1 MQDLISLGNLSLS
14 FFYLEL
20 LWHLVIKV
28 YVSFLMLGIYIFL
41 FSPSADTLL
50 WFSQSPY
57 RVREKEWTII
67 IVQTKNK
74 TRGGWAE
81 TRRMGSLLSELA
93 LEKLM
98 ENQLKQVAVFSK
110 VSNWLIGRRRYVP
123 KNILTM
129 LRWIVVSPRW
139 STACA
144 ALIDTQ
150 RVFLRIIWTAKVES
164 TLRPNQVLCALIEAK
179 FRI

>member
-1 MQDLISLGNLSLS
+1 
-14 FFYLEL
+14 
-20 LWHLVIKV
+20 
-28 YVSFLMLGIYIFL
+28 MLGIYIFL
-41 FSPSADTLL
+41 FFSFSWYSAVVFTIT
-50 WFSQSPY
+50 Y
-57 RVREKEWTII
+57 RVREKELTII

-81 TRRMGSLLSELA
+81 TRRMGSLLSDLA

-139 STACA
+139 STS
-144 ALIDTQ
+144 
-150 RVFLRIIWTAKVES
+150 LRS
-164 TLRPNQVLCALIEAK
+164 TDWHTTSLFKNYLDSQS
-179 FRI
+179 RINITSQPSLMCSDWSQI